1 MSSAFSDSSM
11 SEDEMSTPFGGLQKY
26 SSYGKHAVG
35 QQEPYQL
42 RKTRPPFS
50 MTRSDSFSSGD
61 DDDEEDGLQEMTA
74 ENLFSTLLSRVKS
87 LTRRIHDEHE
97 EHVLWQQKQSLGRPK
112 LNPGGTHARLE
123 RTAQRNSIKKDR
135 ESAMAAATAASR
147 PPVSY
152 SRQSSQTYGDD
163 SLNRSSGSRYEPT
176 KIYNRSNSYSSNNN
190 TLESDRYSTGT
201 GSRYSTLSGA
211 GGQSK
216 RYDESDGDYSS
227 NISVTSSQ
235 RLRPG
240 YLPPPVNI
248 NSSDNYNNPSTA
260 SQFSNRSSSSAANAA
275 TDLDAHTVAQTI
287 ISRAQ
292 DKAEQRSIPISIQR
306 ENINAVSSPSDQGG
320 YSKSYNQPTTR
331 YEDLDSDGYG
341 GRRTSRFLRPDF
353 YDTPKEDSV
362 YSKMKDFDDERSYM
376 RNAAG
381 SRGAGGRITPIND
394 TLSPQYCDTNP
405 LGGGESSGASEGQ
418 FRNRSSLTLTRRNS
432 LREPGSRQFN
442 KFVDVDSIPPLAS
455 PPSLSNPLSPSP
467 LPQSPIPTY
476 SRMNYT
482 SSELPVENAQLY
494 RRQIRPY
501 TGAKSEGQLL
511 NAKHANL
518 SHNVIAA
525 AERKKR
531 QSQCYEQ
538 EHIRNDNT
546 MHES

>member
-163 SLNRSSGSRYEPT
+163 SLNRSYGNSSGSRYEPT

-201 GSRYSTLSGA
+201 GSRYSTMSGGA

-248 NSSDNYNNPSTA
+248 NSSDNYSNPSTAA

-306 ENINAVSSPSDQGG
+306 ENSNAVSSPSDHGG
-320 YSKSYNQPTTR
+320 YSKSYNQPNTR
-331 YEDLDSDGYG
+331 YEELDSDGYG

-362 YSKMKDFDDERSYM
+362 YSKMRDYDDERSYV

-381 SRGAGGRITPIND
+381 SRGAGGRVTPSE

-405 LGGGESSGASEGQ
+405 LGGGGEATAASEGQ
-418 FRNRSSLTLTRRNS
+418 FRNKSSLTLTRRNS
-432 LREPGSRQFN
+432 LREPGSQNFN
-442 KFVDVDSIPPLAS
+442 NFVDVDSIPPLAS

-538 EHIRNDNT
+538 EH
-546 MHES
+546 MQQ